1 MFKFATVGAAL
12 ATILSTQ
19 VNSNMLTSPENI
31 ANQWVQAST
40 SVLADSSSTTPE
52 VTEKVDPA
60 AIMLG
65 LAAVGG
71 GAIGVAL
78 SARNAKNPFKSSSTP
93 YHSSSRLSPKSE
105 ENTIRLDRASRKLQK
120 KLMRL
125 LHDDRDTANRLV
137 SQVKMKNPNRSID
150 WYVDKVIYD
159 LERDRGA
166 Y

>member
-1 MFKFATVGAAL
+1 MLKFATVGAAL
-12 ATILSTQ
+12 AAILSTQ
-19 VNSNMLTSPENI
+19 VNSNMLTSPENS
-31 ANQWVQAST
+31 ANQWVQANT

-52 VTEKVDPA
+52 VTEKLNPA

-78 SARNAKNPFKSSSTP
+78 SARNAKNPFNSSSAL
-93 YHSSSRLSPKSE
+93 YHSSSKISPKSE
-105 ENTIRLDRASRKLQK
+105 ENTIRVDQASRKLQK
-120 KLMRL
+120 KLLRL